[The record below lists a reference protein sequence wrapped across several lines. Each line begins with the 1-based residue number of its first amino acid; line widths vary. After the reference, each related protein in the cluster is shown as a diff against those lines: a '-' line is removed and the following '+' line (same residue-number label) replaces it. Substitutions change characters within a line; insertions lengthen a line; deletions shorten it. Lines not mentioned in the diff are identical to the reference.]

1 MGLSCAFKWLGI
13 SRLAETYRRLLGFF
27 MLKMMDV
34 WIVSEKIINL
44 SFRLINHIYH
54 EVNNYEI

>member
-1 MGLSCAFKWLGI
+1 MTFSGFICLVQKHTADCLD
-13 SRLAETYRRLLGFF
+13 FF